1 MTSQTQLYDKA
12 EKCYVT
18 YKMEFASKY
27 NAGVHFD
34 FL

>member
-1 MTSQTQLYDKA
+1 MTSQTKPYDKA

-27 NAGVHFD
+27 SARGTF
-34 FL
+34 